1 MKHPA
6 KVYLEKSDK
15 RRVHMNNESP
25 QQEKNESTVPGQVQI
40 ESQLPASSIGSS
52 AQRKPAAKASDVLAG
67 SNGHRPGSSRVPG
80 KFSWHH
86 RVLLSLQRRLMSK
99 RTLLRRDATAPLEPH
114 SLDEADSAT
123 DEFDHDLALAQLSAK
138 QDAIYEVNEALKRI
152 KDGRYGICEATGRRI
167 PPARL
172 RVIPWARF
180 IREVEARLEKR
191 GQVESTSLR
200 RPATVRSRH
209 EIWLRHPQS
218 LKQPDETAIDSVPAN
233 DETLSEVYSPPG
245 QRLVKNGAR
254 RGTNHE

>member
-1 MKHPA
+1 M
-6 KVYLEKSDK
+6 S
-15 RRVHMNNESP
+15 NESP
-25 QQEKNESTVPGQVQI
+25 DQQKNGESTVPGQIQI
-40 ESQLPASSIGSS
+40 ESQPAATSIRPR
-52 AQRKPAAKASDVLAG
+52 AQRKPAAKASDVLTE
-67 SNGHRPGSSRVPG
+67 SNGHGPAASRVPG
-80 KFSWHH
+80 KFRRHH

-99 RTLLRRDATAPLEPH
+99 RALLRHDATAPLEPH

-138 QDAIYEVNEALKRI
+138 QDALYEVIEALKRI
-152 KDGRYGICEATGRRI
+152 KEGRYGICEATGRRI

-172 RVIPWARF
+172 RVVPWARYT
-180 IREVEARLEKR
+180 REVEAGLEKR
-191 GQVESTSLR
+191 GQVESTRLR

-218 LKQPDETAIDSVPAN
+218 LAQPDETAADSVPAN

-254 RGTNHE
+254 RGNNHE